1 MQTSEHEH
9 IHVRIHSPYPL
20 SDTQVQ
26 SYKDSGFVRL
36 PGVFDAQTLAHYT
49 PTMSL
54 EVAKADKAPLE
65 EDSDYQKAFTQ
76 IMNIWVESKPVKEF
90 VLGQKLGRIASELMG
105 VDGVRIYHDQALNK
119 EPGGGYTPWHCDGYY
134 WPLQSDKVLTAWVP
148 LQAVP
153 KEMGPLQF
161 AARSHTHDLG
171 RDLGIGWQA
180 HKTIDAAVK
189 QGGFDIISEP
199 FQLGEVSFHSGW
211 TFHQAAGNGT
221 DTPREVFTIIFMDK
235 DMIMAEPINH
245 NQRLDHHRWLPGVM
259 PGKDCRAH
267 RHTPDDF
274 CRQYRAV
281 VLLQLSCLY
290 GLDICPPLMDD
301 SGSLDSALITVHYSV
316 LQQVKARLHQDFE
329 NNFQD
334 KGVRYRA
341 LSHSFPPGDA
351 YAQHLLLQCSALTV
365 V

>member
-1 MQTSEHEH
+1 MSCAAALVPSTSAKYLFSCQETTRNMLICRVSRNYSLGFGSAISRLSCPRRHKLRISSRSQMQTSEHEH

-259 PGKDCRAH
+259 PGKVCDS
-267 RHTPDDF
+267 PLNP
-274 CRQYRAV
+274 V
-281 VLLQLSCLY
+281 VWSRDM
-290 GLDICPPLMDD
+290 GL
-301 SGSLDSALITVHYSV
+301 
-316 LQQVKARLHQDFE
+316 
-329 NNFQD
+329 
-334 KGVRYRA
+334 
-341 LSHSFPPGDA
+341 
-351 YAQHLLLQCSALTV
+351 
-365 V
+365 

>member
-1 MQTSEHEH
+1 MSCGGGLLPVTSAKGLLSRQEATWHMLTYRGVSRDHSLGFGSEMSRLSCPRRHKLRMSSRNQMQTSEHERTQ
-9 IHVRIHSPYPL
+9 VDIHSPYRL

-26 SYKDSGFVRL
+26 SYKDSGFLRL
-36 PGVFDAQTLAHYT
+36 PGVFDTQTLAHYT

-134 WPLQSDKVLTAWVP
+134 WPLQSDKILTAWVP

-153 KEMGPLQF
+153 EEMGPLQF

-171 RDLGIGWQA
+171 RDLGIGGQA
-180 HKTIDAAVK
+180 HQTIDAAVK
-189 QGGFDIISEP
+189 QGGFEIINEP
-199 FQLGEVSFHSGW
+199 FELGEVSFHSGW

-221 DTPREVFTIIFMDK
+221 DAPREVFTIIFMDK
-235 DMIMAEPINH
+235 DMIMAEPLNH
-245 NQRLDHHRWLPGVM
+245 NQRLDHDRWLPGVM
-259 PGKDCRAH
+259 PGKVCDS
-267 RHTPDDF
+267 PLNP
-274 CRQYRAV
+274 V
-281 VLLQLSCLY
+281 VWSKDM
-290 GLDICPPLMDD
+290 GM
-301 SGSLDSALITVHYSV
+301 
-316 LQQVKARLHQDFE
+316 
-329 NNFQD
+329 
-334 KGVRYRA
+334 
-341 LSHSFPPGDA
+341 
-351 YAQHLLLQCSALTV
+351 
-365 V
+365 